1 MYNLQFMRE
10 RPYKGN
16 DIWVVTCA
24 WVDLKVVHGNLNYFW
39 QEKDNSMAESRV
51 TVASFYE
58 FQYVILPYRIYCD
71 EDDSSN
77 SDYNSVL
84 DSSRYHGQDK
94 RYANQLVE
102 WMPKIVVL

>member
-1 MYNLQFMRE
+1 
-10 RPYKGN
+10 
-16 DIWVVTCA
+16 
-24 WVDLKVVHGNLNYFW
+24 
-39 QEKDNSMAESRV
+39 MADSRV

-102 WMPKIVVL
+102 